1 MQNEAAYNRGLASV
15 GLMAMVP
22 NVRHYTDNNLVKVQL
37 IKNFLFY
44 ELDFSDWFL
53 DVLNLFA

>member
-15 GLMAMVP
+15 GLMVMVP

-44 ELDFSDWFL
+44 ELDFSD
-53 DVLNLFA
+53 